1 MIPKRILVPDRLRRP
16 PATGWSWIDGRF
28 VREHMDHLSR
38 EAVLLYF
45 FLSAVAD
52 VNGLSFYGDG
62 TVAARLRMP
71 LPSLFQARDELLAY
85 DLIAHEPPL
94 TQVLS
99 LPPRCQR
106 RRSEPGGGLMQLGD
120 ILRRAIASTHTDQER
135 SSAMKVG
142 LWAEIRRLAE
152 IEKLSAR
159 VISRR
164 LHCSWRTVAQALE
177 LEQPPARP
185 VPSRVSRLD
194 PYKAKIDALLA
205 KYPEL
210 SAVRIHE
217 EIARGPDGYTG
228 SVITVRRYVRSI
240 RPARGRVYQ
249 EVHYEPAQAMQVD
262 WGECGRVQ
270 VGNTTRKVSVLV
282 AVLCYSRMTYIEFTL
297 SQRKAEFYRC
307 LVHALEFFGAS
318 PRAII
323 FDNLKTAVI
332 NGSGR
337 AACFHPEFLA
347 LCGHYYLQPIA
358 CERRDPESKGI
369 VEAKVR
375 YVKHNALAGR
385 SDELVRF
392 EDYVAFAPR
401 WRDEIANV
409 RTHETTRERPV
420 DRFQQERSLLRALP
434 TIPFDTDEIVPAV
447 VSPHARIEFD
457 ANRYSVP
464 PHLVR
469 QTVTIRAD
477 GHEVRI
483 LHQGQVVAQHV
494 RCYQRRQLIV
504 LPDHR
509 LAALTM
515 SRRSRSS
522 ALEQAFDALGPE
534 ARQFHLG
541 LKRQPVKTGVHLR
554 RLLGLA
560 RVYGSAEVL
569 SAIAKALEFAAYD
582 AAYVENL
589 LLAERRRRQ
598 LPTPTLPT
606 PQRRELIDDI
616 ELEPADPAVYDRF
629 CNTTDEDSHGTT

>member
-1 MIPKRILVPDRLRRP
+1 
-16 PATGWSWIDGRF
+16 
-28 VREHMDHLSR
+28 
-38 EAVLLYF
+38 
-45 FLSAVAD
+45 
-52 VNGLSFYGDG
+52 
-62 TVAARLRMP
+62 
-71 LPSLFQARDELLAY
+71 
-85 DLIAHEPPL
+85 
-94 TQVLS
+94 
-99 LPPRCQR
+99 
-106 RRSEPGGGLMQLGD
+106 
-120 ILRRAIASTHTDQER
+120 
-135 SSAMKVG
+135 MKVG

-164 LHCSWRTVAQALE
+164 LRCSWRTVAKALE
-177 LEQPPARP
+177 LEQPPARSD
-185 VPSRVSRLD
+185 PSRLSRLD
-194 PYKAKIDALLA
+194 PYKAKIDELLA
-205 KYPEL
+205 KYPDL
-210 SAVRIHE
+210 SAVRVHE

-228 SVITVRRYVRSI
+228 SAITVRRYVRSI

-270 VGNTTRKVSVLV
+270 VGNTSRKVSVLV

-385 SDELVRF
+385 DDELVRF
-392 EDYVAFAPR
+392 EDYVGFAPR

-409 RTHETTRERPV
+409 RIHETTRERPV
-420 DRFQQERSLLRALP
+420 DRFQRERSLLRALP
-434 TIPFDTDEIVPAV
+434 TIAFDTDEIVPAV

-457 ANRYSVP
+457 GNRYSAP
-464 PHLVR
+464 PQFVR
-469 QTVTIRAD
+469 RPVTIRASRD
-477 GHEVRI
+477 LVRVLHE
-483 LHQGQVVAQHV
+483 GQVVAQHG
-494 RCYQRRQLIV
+494 RCYERGQLIV

-509 LAALTM
+509 LAALEL
-515 SRRSRSS
+515 RQRSRGT
-522 ALEQAFDALGPE
+522 AVENEFDALGPE
-534 ARQFHLG
+534 ARQFHLH
-541 LKRQPVKTGVHLR
+541 LKGQPVKTGVHLR
-554 RLLGLA
+554 RLMNLA
-560 RVYGSAEVL
+560 RLYGTAEL
-569 SAIAKALEFAAYD
+569 LAAIARALELATYD

-589 LLAERRRRQ
+589 LLAERRRRE

-606 PQRRELIDDI
+606 PRRRELIDEI
-616 ELEPADPAVYDRF
+616 ELEPTDPAIYDRF
-629 CNTTDEDSHGTT
+629 CNDTDEDSHGTT